1 MLVRL
6 PFFVPHDLLM
16 DKVNI
21 NEASVMEIIWVVS

>member
-6 PFFVPHDLLM
+6 LCFVPHDLLM

-21 NEASVMEIIWVVS
+21 NEASVMEII